1 MTISTI
7 DLAKQFIAY
16 GQFEDAK
23 QMIGR
28 AKEVSEKFSS
38 KESGEE
44 IIETLKYLEQFQER
58 ITAPSSTILAGSAL
72 NLVGVK
78 SGNKGRGE

>member
-1 MTISTI
+1 
-7 DLAKQFIAY
+7 
-16 GQFEDAK
+16 
-23 QMIGR
+23 MIGR
-28 AKEVSEKFSS
+28 AREVSKKFSS

-44 IIETLKYLEQFQER
+44 IIKTLKYLEQFQER